1 MARERTHPELQRRVV
16 VTGAA
21 GLVGRNLLPRLITR
35 GFDVVALDKHPQ
47 TAELLAGINPR
58 IRVVKA
64 DLACDDG
71 WQESLLGADSLVS
84 SHAQIG
90 GIHAQEFEDNNIR
103 ATTRLFEAARTAG
116 IGYVVQISSSVVK
129 SAAVDLY
136 TESKKA
142 QENLAL
148 ASGIPCVV
156 LRPTLMFGRFDRKH
170 LGWLAEFMRRVPV
183 FPVPGSGRYLRQP
196 LYVGDFSNIVVA
208 CLERRIS
215 RAIYNI
221 SGLEKIDYIDLI
233 RALRDALEARIAVVK
248 IPYALFWVLLRA
260 YALVDRNPP
269 FTTSQLEALATPD
282 VFEVIDWPQIFGVT
296 PTPLHEALSE
306 TFRDPCFSPAA
317 TES

>member
-1 MARERTHPELQRRVV
+1 MTPQSRRRVV

-21 GLVGRNLLPRLITR
+21 GLVGRNLLPRLTAR

-47 TAELLAGINPR
+47 TAELLAGIDPG

-71 WQESLLGADSLVS
+71 WQESLSGADSLVS

-90 GIHAQEFEDNNIR
+90 GIDAQEFEDNNIR
-103 ATTRLFEAARTAG
+103 ASTRLLEAARTAG
-116 IGYVVQISSSVVK
+116 IGYLVQISSSVVK
-129 SAAVDLY
+129 SAAVDFY

-156 LRPTLMFGRFDRKH
+156 LRPTLMFGWFDRKH

-183 FPVPGSGRYLRQP
+183 LPVPGSGRYLRQP

-208 CLERRIS
+208 CLERWIS
-215 RAIYNI
+215 PAIYNI

-233 RALRDALEARIAVVK
+233 RELRDALEARTAMVR
-248 IPYALFWVLLRA
+248 IPYTLFWVLLRA

-269 FTTSQLEALATPD
+269 FTTKQLEALATPD
-282 VFEVIDWPQIFGVT
+282 VFEVIDWPKIFGVT
-296 PTPLHEALSE
+296 PTPLREALRD
-306 TFRDPCFSPAA
+306 TFSNPRFSP
-317 TES
+317 TVLES